1 MFIYFGTLEVGAHFE
16 IESQV
21 LPPPPKLK
29 QSLLVTNK
37 LLKFILLDYRLKCI
51 FFKDF

>member
-1 MFIYFGTLEVGAHFE
+1 MKLNLKCYH
-16 IESQV
+16 
-21 LPPPPKLK
+21 PPPKLK